1 MKIVDQKQLGVTFP
15 VNHFLIIGDALY
27 MADELLKHVVE
38 IWLAICDFLEQALGW
53 NTTNSAKWS
62 AQIECIG
69 SEHHEKGS
77 HNNVKK
83 DIYACSKHIFL
94 CMCKYILQ
102 NVCMKITEHFAAFY
116 YCTRLG
122 SGVES
127 TAMTFPSPHLVVALH
142 EFKGH
147 RSIYSQEYSSEMSA
161 YWDCH
166 CSLLPFLVFQ
176 RSFLVGYGRIFQRG
190 HILHLEHPVSR
201 A

>member
-1 MKIVDQKQLGVTFP
+1 MEYYKQ
-15 VNHFLIIGDALY
+15 
-27 MADELLKHVVE
+27 
-38 IWLAICDFLEQALGW
+38 C
-53 NTTNSAKWS
+53 KWS

-83 DIYACSKHIFL
+83 DIYAVNIFFYVCVVYITKCLYENHRTFCSFL
-94 CMCKYILQ
+94 LL
-102 NVCMKITEHFAAFY
+102 H
-116 YCTRLG
+116 
-122 SGVES
+122 
-127 TAMTFPSPHLVVALH
+127 TFRKWGRIYSNDISFSSSVVALH

-147 RSIYSQEYSSEMSA
+147 RSFYSQEYSSEMSA

>member
-1 MKIVDQKQLGVTFP
+1 MKIVDRKQLGVTFP
-15 VNHFLIIGDALY
+15 VNRFLIIGDALY

-38 IWLAICDFLEQALGW
+38 IWLAICDFLEQALRW

-69 SEHHEKGS
+69 SKHHEKGS

-83 DIYACSKHIFL
+83 DMYAVSVFFYVCVVYITKCLYEKSQN
-94 CMCKYILQ
+94 ILQ
-102 NVCMKITEHFAAFY
+102 LF
-116 YCTRLG
+116 
-122 SGVES
+122 
-127 TAMTFPSPHLVVALH
+127 TFRKWGRIYGISFSSSVVALH
-142 EFKGH
+142 GFKGH
-147 RSIYSQEYSSEMSA
+147 RSFYSREYSSEMSA

-166 CSLLPFLVFQ
+166 CSLLPFLAFQ

-190 HILHLEHPVSR
+190 HILHLEHPVSG